1 MAVDSGA
8 TPLGTNLPHVTLPD
22 LDGTP
27 VSLTELRGD
36 GVLVVVFSAN
46 HCPYVQHVEHRLGE
60 IAAGFADAAVQ
71 FVAIGSND
79 VATYPDDDVSGL
91 REQAGRAGWAFPY
104 LLDADQSVAQQF
116 GAVCTPDFFV
126 FGNDGTLVYRGAF
139 DASSPKNNEPLTG
152 DLLHAAIE
160 SAIVGNPIPPP
171 HRPAMGCGIKWLPGN
186 EPEAVSFV

>member
-1 MAVDSGA
+1 MAVESGA
-8 TPLGTNLPHVTLPD
+8 TPLGTNLPDVTLPD

-27 VSLTELRGD
+27 VSLTQLRGD

-46 HCPYVQHVEHRLGE
+46 HCPYVQHVEQRLGE
-60 IAAGFADAAVQ
+60 IAAGFADANVQ

-79 VATYPDDDVSGL
+79 VATYPDDDASGL

-104 LLDADQSVAQQF
+104 LLDADQSVAQRF

-126 FGNDGTLVYRGAF
+126 FGGDGTLVYRGAF

-152 DLLHAAIE
+152 DLLHAAIDA
-160 SAIVGNPIPPP
+160 AIAGNPIPPP